1 MTPEELV
8 AVVMELRSSI
18 AEKMVELE
26 EEPNWGTSEEREEL
40 GVALD
45 ELIVQAQGLRDLL
58 QEDQ

>member
-8 AVVMELRSSI
+8 AAVMELRSSI